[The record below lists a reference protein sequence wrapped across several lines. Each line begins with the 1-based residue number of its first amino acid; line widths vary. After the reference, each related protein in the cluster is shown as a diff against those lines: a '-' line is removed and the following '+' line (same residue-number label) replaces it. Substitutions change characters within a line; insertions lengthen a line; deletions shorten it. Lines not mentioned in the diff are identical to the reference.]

1 MLQANSEDY
10 EIKFFFVFISQVDL
24 VMDIFNSLFTLQV
37 ATSVISLCGGVFVV
51 AFVCYFS
58 DFPGKENN
66 CQTVLHRSNQTLKSI
81 TGSMLSHC
89 FTCSWIFSFLC
100 TLGMK

>member
-58 DFPGKENN
+58 GFPGKENN
-66 CQTVLHRSNQTLKSI
+66 ENNKLFFTDQTKLSNRLLVLCCHIVLRVH
-81 TGSMLSHC
+81 GYFLSYVL
-89 FTCSWIFSFLC
+89 W
-100 TLGMK
+100 